1 MRQSVLALLLLSST
15 AAVAQER
22 VSVVIELA
30 SPPAIESYLNAAA
43 GKSSAS
49 SLRAA
54 VTAARNEI
62 AVVDAEQQSVI
73 AQVDAIPSSTVLFT
87 MQRLFNGIAVDVDA
101 SQLDAIRKIPGVK
114 SVQPLPIVPRANTSS
129 VPLIGGPDVW
139 RAAAPFGATGKN
151 VKVGLIDT
159 GVDYIHRD
167 FGGDGNYTGKT
178 FTGATFPTSAKVA
191 GGIDLAGDAYD
202 PSSSD
207 AATRTPRPDGDP
219 MDCAGHGS
227 HVGGTIAGF
236 GVKKDNTT
244 YTGPYDGPFDPLVFS
259 IGPGVAPEAKLFPIR
274 VFGCNGAT
282 GQSRQLPVMPAR
294 TSPNCLPPGASKNE
308 LTKSSR

>member
-1 MRQSVLALLLLSST
+1 MSWPAFWRGAEVPSSPHVLGGSMRQSVLALLLLSST

-22 VSVVIELA
+22 VAVVIELA
-30 SPPAIESYLNAAA
+30 SPPAIESYLNAAAA

-167 FGGDGNYTGKT
+167 FG
-178 FTGATFPTSAKVA
+178 
-191 GGIDLAGDAYD
+191 
-202 PSSSD
+202 
-207 AATRTPRPDGDP
+207 
-219 MDCAGHGS
+219 
-227 HVGGTIAGF
+227 
-236 GVKKDNTT
+236 
-244 YTGPYDGPFDPLVFS
+244 
-259 IGPGVAPEAKLFPIR
+259 
-274 VFGCNGAT
+274 
-282 GQSRQLPVMPAR
+282 
-294 TSPNCLPPGASKNE
+294 
-308 LTKSSR
+308 